1 MSVTPKIDFVRIAKT
16 ALLHSDSLCRRW
28 LPEGYQDGKEWIARN
43 PRRTDRRPGSFKV
56 NLSTGRWGDFAT
68 GDKGGDL
75 VALAAYLFDLSQKD
89 AALRIAD
96 MLGVSPDDG

>member
-1 MSVTPKIDFVRIAKT
+1 MPIGPSINFGRVAK
-16 ALLHSDSLCRRW
+16 AAQLHSDSLCRRW
-28 LPEGYQDGKEWIARN
+28 LPDGHEEGREWVARN
-43 PRRTDRRPGSFKV
+43 PRRADHSAGSFKV

-75 VALAAYLFDLSQKD
+75 VALAAYLFDLSQKE

-96 MLGVSPDDG
+96 MLRINAYDN